1 MITSIIFR
9 AALVANSLAI
19 IVHLLT
25 NWIDNISLFMLL
37 AFQIVIVS
45 GYYINKI
52 VTQVIASIDKEL
64 NDVDIIIRKKQAL
77 S

>member
-1 MITSIIFR
+1 
-9 AALVANSLAI
+9 
-19 IVHLLT
+19 
-25 NWIDNISLFMLL
+25 
-37 AFQIVIVS
+37 
-45 GYYINKI
+45 